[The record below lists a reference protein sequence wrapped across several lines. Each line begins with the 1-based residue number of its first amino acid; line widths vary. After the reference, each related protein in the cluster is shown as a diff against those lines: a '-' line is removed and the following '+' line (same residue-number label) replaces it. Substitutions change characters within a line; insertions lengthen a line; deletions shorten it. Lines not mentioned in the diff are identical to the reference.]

1 MKNGGPQRAALGE
14 IMEVR
19 RNLVVSLPLGLLSTA
34 LGIL

>member
-1 MKNGGPQRAALGE
+1 MKKGGLRRAALGE

-34 LGIL
+34 LSIL